1 MISIKERVLSKVV
14 ENETDSGKI
23 LNFLAE
29 EKHVVLEIIVERFP
43 WVRWGEMF
51 SILGRF
57 RRDGLVTV
65 HQVDTILEVRI
76 HEQIS
81 EIGY

>member
-1 MISIKERVLSKVV
+1 MISIKERLFF
-14 ENETDSGKI
+14 ETIDNESDSGKI

-29 EKHVVLEIIVERFP
+29 EKHVALEMIVEQFP

-51 SILGRF
+51 SILGWF
-57 RRDGLVTV
+57 RRAGFVTV

-81 EIGY
+81 EIG